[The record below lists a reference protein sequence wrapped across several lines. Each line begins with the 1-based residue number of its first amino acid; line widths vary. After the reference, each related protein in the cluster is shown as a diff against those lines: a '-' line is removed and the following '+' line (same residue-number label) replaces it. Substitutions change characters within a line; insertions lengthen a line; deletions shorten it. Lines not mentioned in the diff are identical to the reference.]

1 MLNQV
6 TSAIKTFSPSV
17 PPKAIDIL
25 KQILDHAKTSGLVDQ
40 LCACLAASGASL
52 IPGSGNLARVAEEGC
67 RALWF
72 LINALECLSLKEKAR
87 TFPLTS
93 LRSHSLARLDIRE
106 HDRSPDIGTDC
117 EKVLDAITRAFL
129 DSKPVHCA
137 ILYCLRQRNEAVLLA
152 GIQV

>member
-6 TSAIKTFSPSV
+6 TSAIKKLSLSG

-25 KQILDHAKTSGLVDQ
+25 KQILDHAKTSGLVDH
-40 LCACLAASGASL
+40 LCLCLAASGTSM
-52 IPGSGNLARVAEEGC
+52 ISGSANLSRVAAEGC
-67 RALWF
+67 RALWL
-72 LINALECLSLKEKAR
+72 LINALESLYLKENAR
-87 TFPLTS
+87 TCPLTS
-93 LRSHSLARLDIRE
+93 LRSHSLVRLDIRE

-137 ILYCLRQRNEAVLLA
+137 ILYCLRQRNEGVLLA